1 MPVTL
6 PFEVFEVFE
15 KTFGKEEAKVVVKAI
30 ESTISQ
36 ATEYKWKTT
45 KEELLDAMR
54 KEFITRER
62 FEEKINIFDERF
74 NTFDERFNTFD
85 EKINTL
91 RVELLGRMESDKAEL
106 LGRIESDKAELL
118 GRIESDKAELLG
130 KIEAL
135 YEKTE
140 KDKAELLGRMEM
152 MRVSLDRKFTIMFVI
167 LLFTIIFLNQNSL
180 EFILKILGLIK

>member
-118 GRIESDKAELLG
+118 G

-180 EFILKILGLIK
+180 EFILKILRLIK